1 MLHLTRTSR
10 LFSAMLASILLFGSS
25 VLLAANASDTTTVA
39 SKNVVQTF
47 LSTSEFQST
56 VIASPSVWMIHFY
69 DGSASADGV
78 SLVYKEVAA
87 VLNGIVKVGAID
99 VSIPQQREIADA
111 LKLESFP
118 KIFVLGDDKMNPIQH
133 KGNMEPQELLQ
144 TAVSAIGKAVETR
157 ARSRWVV
164 QDRQSGG
171 KNQQTNTG
179 GTVVQLNDRN
189 FQRKVLDNPEV
200 GMVVFVAPWCGH
212 CKQLLPEWR
221 EAARLLQGEGCYL
234 GVVDATVETGLA
246 SQYQVQGYPT
256 IKIFPGGGKKSPSD
270 ASEYDGGRT
279 KEDIV
284 RAALKE
290 VDASGVPKEIPEFA
304 GPESMTQCEG
314 TNKICLLAAFPPLH
328 ESSAAKWNQYRGILT
343 AVSKKFRGA
352 AFQIQWFQ
360 GTSQPDLEDVL
371 DFNFGFPAVAAIS
384 LDKGVYAVMH
394 ASYSEKSI
402 SLFLTGITTG
412 RQKTHP
418 LRRDPTIVKTIP
430 WDGQDAQAIEEEF
443 SLEDIM
449 ADDDELAN
457 DGQTGEL

>member
-1 MLHLTRTSR
+1 MLHLTRTSTSR
-10 LFSAMLASILLFGSS
+10 LFSILASILLFGSS
-25 VLLAANASDTTTVA
+25 VLLAANASD
-39 SKNVVQTF
+39 VVQTF

-56 VIASPSVWMIHFY
+56 VIASPSVWMIQFY
-69 DGSASADGV
+69 DGSASTDGV

-87 VLNGIVKVGAID
+87 VLNGIIKVGAID

-111 LKLESFP
+111 LELKSFP
-118 KIFVLGDDKMNPIQH
+118 KIFVLGDDKMNPIEH

-144 TAVSAIGKAVETR
+144 TAVSAVGKAVETR

-164 QDRQSGG
+164 QDRQSGD
-171 KNQQTNTG
+171 KNQKTSTG
-179 GTVVQLNDRN
+179 GNVHIVQLNDRN

-200 GMVVFVAPWCGH
+200 GMVAFVAPWCGH

-221 EAARLLQGEGCYL
+221 EAARLLEGEGCYL

-256 IKIFPGGGKKSPSD
+256 IKIFPGGGNKSPSD

-371 DFNFGFPAVAAIS
+371 DFNFRFPAVAAIS

-412 RQKTHP
+412 RQTTNP
-418 LRRDPTIVKTIP
+418 LHRDPAIVKTIP
-430 WDGQDAQAIEEEF
+430 WNGQDAQAIEEEF

-449 ADDDELAN
+449 ADDDELAK